1 MEGKSISTI
10 SRWHR
15 FQRNMAFAPQEI
27 VVLKLVPQNI
37 PMLRNFLWKRA
48 AVFDLRLLFPAHCS
62 AVCLEKL
69 GSVKKCHYF
78 HLIVPPCLVYT
89 LPGTANV
96 CLSWVMLPAWRPPVM
111 PLWSRWSGFKI
122 TAITVRSEWCFKSEN
137 PNLHQTCLVDGAVSL
152 LASGV
157 DHLYIP
163 HALLLTLWNRL
174 IFHPNVTLWW
184 WWILITQ
191 CPFIKTASS
200 VIPPDLEM
208 R

>member
-1 MEGKSISTI
+1 
-10 SRWHR
+10 
-15 FQRNMAFAPQEI
+15 MAFAPQEI

-37 PMLRNFLWKRA
+37 PMLWSFLWTRV
-48 AVFDLRLLFPAHCS
+48 AVSVLRWLSPLLSTAVQCAWKTGCCQKLSQFPS
-62 AVCLEKL
+62 D
-69 GSVKKCHYF
+69 S
-78 HLIVPPCLVYT
+78 PT
-89 LPGTANV
+89 LPGTANA

-184 WWILITQ
+184 WWILSVRLSKLR
-191 CPFIKTASS
+191 PAKFIQ
-200 VIPPDLEM
+200 I
-208 R
+208 

>member
-1 MEGKSISTI
+1 MKKCINHFKMTPILKECCFCSTGDRSPQALKYSNAEEFPVEQSCFI
-10 SRWHR
+10 WS
-15 FQRNMAFAPQEI
+15 MLAFS
-27 VVLKLVPQNI
+27 
-37 PMLRNFLWKRA
+37 F
-48 AVFDLRLLFPAHCS
+48 AVHCS

-69 GSVKKCHYF
+69 GSVKNCHNF

-174 IFHPNVTLWW
+174 IFHPDVTLWW
-184 WWILITQ
+184 WWIL
-191 CPFIKTASS
+191 
-200 VIPPDLEM
+200 